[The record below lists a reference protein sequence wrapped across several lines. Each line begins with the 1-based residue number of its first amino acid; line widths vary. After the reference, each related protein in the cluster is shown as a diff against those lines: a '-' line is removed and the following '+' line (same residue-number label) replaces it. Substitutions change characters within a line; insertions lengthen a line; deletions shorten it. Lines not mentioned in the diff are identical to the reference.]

1 MILRSLDFF
10 SEGSGKFSLNFCH
23 ITLHREENGLK
34 EVKLSYSH
42 GNGEKYMW
50 F

>member
-1 MILRSLDFF
+1 MILRSLGFF
-10 SEGSGKFSLNFCH
+10 SEGSGKFSLKFCH

-34 EVKLSYSH
+34 EGKLSYSR
-42 GNGEKYMW
+42 GNGEKCMW